1 MENTQGEREREIA
14 IQSVTFARHK
24 YYNDGEDE
32 KEEEEERRGK
42 KKKRKE
48 EEDEESREGERSLF
62 ISLQDFDHHIKSH
75 TTKKIKMKNKRTHV

>member
-42 KKKRKE
+42 KKKMNE

-62 ISLQDFDHHIKSH
+62 ISLQDFDHRIKSY
-75 TTKKIKMKNKRTHV
+75 TTKK

>member
-1 MENTQGEREREIA
+1 LFFYGRERRTRREKEKEKFA

-42 KKKRKE
+42 KKKMNE

-62 ISLQDFDHHIKSH
+62 ISLQDFDHRIKSY
-75 TTKKIKMKNKRTHV
+75 TTKK